1 MYPTKSSEDTR
12 SFTNAS
18 GDSTQL
24 VGVRG
29 SSCVGSRAA
38 HCIVCAYKCWTHFGR
53 HFSLCRNCST
63 VAALFLTSQNT
74 AVHFSSI
81 EKAVPAHEFT
91 QRMVF
96 SSFQFGSR
104 RFHLNV
110 MADWQHYCRAQ
121 LHHRSRGAQLRC
133 HLHPQNDEISHHR
146 CLATA
151 ASALAGPVSPSKVLC
166 PHRPKIKVLY
176 GNSCSFHH
184 LWCEIMKQSQVYTCF
199 TETNGPCVRRDNWV
213 VDEKTV
219 KSTDAPRHMQGST
232 SDTVWCSTDGKQYG
246 Y

>member
-1 MYPTKSSEDTR
+1 MRAPGR
-12 SFTNAS
+12 HIA
-18 GDSTQL
+18 
-24 VGVRG
+24 
-29 SSCVGSRAA
+29 SRAPTSA
-38 HCIVCAYKCWTHFGR
+38 GPTSENT
-53 HFSLCRNCST
+53 SLCRNSST
-63 VAALFLTSQNT
+63 VAVSFSTSQNT
-74 AVHFSSI
+74 AAHFSSI
-81 EKAVPAHEFT
+81 GRAAPAPGFT

-104 RFHLNV
+104 RFHQNGR
-110 MADWQHYCRAQ
+110 AGGQYHCRVQ

-133 HLHPQNDEISHHR
+133 HLHPQNDEISHCR

-184 LWCEIMKQSQVYTCF
+184 LWCEITKQSQVYTCF
-199 TETNGPCVRRDNWV
+199 TDANGPCVRRDNWV

-219 KSTDAPRHMQGST
+219 KSTDVPRRM
-232 SDTVWCSTDGKQYG
+232 
-246 Y
+246 